1 MKRINQNTDQESEEN
16 KLMNLSREW
25 SKSAGTPDI
34 EKTLN
39 YWSADAVCL
48 FPGQPVVKG
57 TDQIRQMLMGITQ
70 FPGFEISWEP
80 KEAIVSQSGDLAYV
94 LSQNYI
100 KMLDSQGKTATIFN
114 KGVEIWKKQ
123 PDGQWKCV
131 VDIYND
137 DPSLTAIR

>member
-1 MKRINQNTDQESEEN
+1 MKNINQNAKQESEAN

-25 SKSAGTPDI
+25 SKSAATTDI
-34 EKTLN
+34 EKTLS

-48 FPGQPVVKG
+48 FPGQPIIKG
-57 TDQIRQMLMGITQ
+57 TDQIRQMLMGTTHI
-70 FPGFEISWEP
+70 PGFEVSWDP
-80 KEAIVSQSGDLAYV
+80 KEVTISQSGDLAYV
-94 LSQNYI
+94 LTLNYF
-100 KMLDSQGKTATIFN
+100 KSLDSLGKTTTIFN

-123 PDGQWKCV
+123 TDGEWKCV